1 MRYSDKDH
9 KDLISGLSDGGA
21 NGTVIPVLVSDYV
34 PIIVPPLYYL
44 EVFQVNLTVYR
55 TRTRLRGWL
64 MMILMITII

>member
-21 NGTVIPVLVSDYV
+21 NGTVIPVLVPDYV
-34 PIIVPPLYYL
+34 PIIVPPLY
-44 EVFQVNLTVYR
+44 FQVNLTVYR
-55 TRTRLRGWL
+55 TRRRLRGWL